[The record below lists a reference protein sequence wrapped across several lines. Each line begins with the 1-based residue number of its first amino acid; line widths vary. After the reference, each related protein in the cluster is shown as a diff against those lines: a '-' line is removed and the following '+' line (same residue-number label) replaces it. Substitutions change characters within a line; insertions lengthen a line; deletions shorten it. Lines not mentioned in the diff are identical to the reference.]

1 MRSSWEHE
9 HEDEDEDESMLNF
22 DQMSP
27 VEKQEFYDYISKQM
41 NLVMEKA
48 ETHGVLFDLITKWS
62 REKQVAFEM
71 ATVLE
76 NRVLEDDDEN

>member
-1 MRSSWEHE
+1 MRNSWEHE

-48 ETHGVLFDLITKWS
+48 ETHGVLFDLITKCP

-71 ATVLE
+71 ATVIE

>member
-1 MRSSWEHE
+1 MRNSWEHE

-48 ETHGVLFDLITKWS
+48 ETHGVLFDLITKWP

-71 ATVLE
+71 ATVIE
-76 NRVLEDDDEN
+76 NRVLEDDDER

>member
-1 MRSSWEHE
+1 MCAACNEHE
-9 HEDEDEDESMLNF
+9 EDDDMPNF
-22 DQMSP
+22 DSLSE

-48 ETHGVLFDLITKWS
+48 ETHGVLFELITKWP
-62 REKQVAFEM
+62 REKQVAYEM

-76 NRVLEDDDEN
+76 NRVLEDDDED